1 MRITWNTA
9 ATLKT
14 PRSKENGTI
23 VASVIMKTP
32 KTGKVSNMV
41 LKLTPTQ
48 RTTGIIFP
56 KMKPIALMSAVIIF
70 LPGGFEN
77 MNFLTTQLLKM
88 LRVAQT
94 TQIVMI
100 NISPSSSNIFHSG
113 FESDIGYVL
122 RSEIPQFNYVSTTKT

>member
-1 MRITWNTA
+1 MRITWNTV

-23 VASVIMKTP
+23 VASVMMKTP
-32 KTGKVSNMV
+32 KKGKVSNMV

-100 NISPSSSNIFHSG
+100 NISASSSNIFHSG
-113 FESDIGYVL
+113 FESDI
-122 RSEIPQFNYVSTTKT
+122 